1 MIQASAKTAEQ
12 TMTAPKPQADPASVS
27 ARQVRLL
34 LALRDALVQT
44 SLSLHDLK
52 FELDQ
57 QARFA
62 ARHDCDTLLQR
73 IRQQSR
79 SDHL

>member
-1 MIQASAKTAEQ
+1 
-12 TMTAPKPQADPASVS
+12 MTAPKPPADEASLR

-57 QARFA
+57 QARLA
-62 ARHDCDTLLQR
+62 ARRDCDTLLRR
-73 IRQQSR
+73 IGQQSR

>member
-1 MIQASAKTAEQ
+1 MS
-12 TMTAPKPQADPASVS
+12 APKSPSGLVRLS
-27 ARQVRLL
+27 ARQMELL

-52 FELDQ
+52 FELDRE
-57 QARFA
+57 ARMA
-62 ARHDCDTLLQR
+62 AQRDCDTLLQH
-73 IRQQSR
+73 IRQQTR